1 MNRDACV
8 HVLKHTIIGP
18 WGGGVHGACTNSLY
32 LSLSL
37 SFSLLSPLSFS
48 EVEELGS
55 KELELG
61 DKSIIIEIKA
71 NEQGKFVKI
80 LEVCIYNVIRVHL
93 IKHKKVWL
101 LNTCTYKCF
110 VLAFN

>member
-1 MNRDACV
+1 M
-8 HVLKHTIIGP
+8 HVL
-18 WGGGVHGACTNSLY
+18 NSVPPSPPPPLF
-32 LSLSL
+32 L
-37 SFSLLSPLSFS
+37 FSPPLSPLSFS

-80 LEVCIYNVIRVHL
+80 LEVCTYVCIS
-93 IKHKKVWL
+93 L
-101 LNTCTYKCF
+101 LNIESMASEYLYLQMLCPRF
-110 VLAFN
+110 

>member
-1 MNRDACV
+1 MRACMC
-8 HVLKHTIIGP
+8 HKR
-18 WGGGVHGACTNSLY
+18 GVYGACTKLCSPLPTP
-32 LSLSL
+32 LFL
-37 SFSLLSPLSFS
+37 FSPPLSPLSFS

-80 LEVCIYNVIRVHL
+80 LEVCTYVCIS
-93 IKHKKVWL
+93 L
-101 LNTCTYKCF
+101 LNIESMASEYLYLQMLCPRF
-110 VLAFN
+110 

>member
-1 MNRDACV
+1 MYMV
-8 HVLKHTIIGP
+8 HVL
-18 WGGGVHGACTNSLY
+18 NSLY
-32 LSLSL
+32 ISLSV
-37 SFSLLSPLSFS
+37 FLSPLFFS

-80 LEVCIYNVIRVHL
+80 LEVCIYNVIRVHI
-93 IKHKKVWL
+93 IKHRK
-101 LNTCTYKCF
+101 YGF
-110 VLAFN
+110 